1 MGEATEEDVLDVVR
15 LAVAEDEH
23 PVSPTAEPPPPPPP
37 PAPPNPEQA
46 QIRISATPFVWR
58 DPAKIPS
65 RAWLY
70 GKHYIRKF
78 LTCTVGLGGGGKTS
92 ALIVEAL
99 AMATGRPLL
108 GIKPVERARVWIW
121 NGEDPAEELDRR
133 IIAAM
138 IQHDVKPED
147 VKGYLFRDTGREVPL
162 VIAAQSRNGTVVS
175 RPVVDA
181 IIAEI
186 KRQRL
191 DVLIIDPFIKSHK
204 VIENDNNAIDQVAS
218 EWAAIAD
225 ACNCSIELSHHSRK
239 TGGNEVTIEDMRGAV
254 ALVNAT
260 RSARVLNKMTK
271 EEAKNAFLEE
281 ATVWRY
287 FRIDNGKANMA
298 PPAEKA
304 QWYRL
309 ASVALPNG
317 DDVGAAT
324 AWAWP
329 NAFEGVNPHELRLAQ
344 KAVSEGGPWRE
355 NHQAKM
361 WVGMPI
367 ATALGLDPVRDRKR
381 ILTILS
387 TWIENEMFVVVSG
400 IGDDRHP
407 TSFVEVGK
415 RADG

>member
-1 MGEATEEDVLDVVR
+1 
-15 LAVAEDEH
+15 
-23 PVSPTAEPPPPPPP
+23 
-37 PAPPNPEQA
+37 
-46 QIRISATPFVWR
+46 
-58 DPAKIPS
+58 
-65 RAWLY
+65 
-70 GKHYIRKF
+70 
-78 LTCTVGLGGGGKTS
+78 
-92 ALIVEAL
+92 
-99 AMATGRPLL
+99 MATGRPLL

-147 VKGYLFRDTGREVPL
+147 VEGYLFRDTGREVPL
-162 VIAAQSRNGTVVS
+162 VVATQSRHGTVVA

-186 KRQRL
+186 KRQQL

-239 TGGNEVTIEDMRGAV
+239 TGGNEVTIDDIRGAV
-254 ALVNAT
+254 ALVNAA

-271 EEAKNAFLEE
+271 DEAKNAFLEE
-281 ATVWRY
+281 ATAWRY

-309 ASVALPNG
+309 ASVALANG

-324 AWAWP
+324 DWAWP

-361 WVGMPI
+361 WVGKPI
-367 ATALGLDPVRDRKR
+367 AAALGLDPVRDRKR

-400 IGDDRHP
+400 KGDDRHQ

>member
-1 MGEATEEDVLDVVR
+1 MKKRPKRTCSKWSAVPSRRTSTPSVLPRSAD
-15 LAVAEDEH
+15 
-23 PVSPTAEPPPPPPP
+23 
-37 PAPPNPEQA
+37 PAPEA

-58 DPAKIPS
+58 DPATIPP

-147 VKGYLFRDTGREVPL
+147 VEGYLFRDTGREVPL
-162 VIAAQSRNGTVVS
+162 VVATQSRNGTVVA

-204 VIENDNNAIDQVAS
+204 VVENDNNAIDQVAS

-225 ACNCSIELSHHSRK
+225 TCNCSIELSHHSRK
-239 TGGNEVTIEDMRGAV
+239 TGGNEVTIDDIRGAV
-254 ALVNAT
+254 ALVNAA

-271 EEAKNAFLEE
+271 DEAKNAFLEE
-281 ATVWRY
+281 ATAWRY

-329 NAFEGVNPHELRLAQ
+329 NAFEGVNPHELRMAQ

-361 WVGMPI
+361 WVGKPI
-367 ATALGLDPVRDRKR
+367 AAALGLDPVKDRKR

-400 IGDDRHP
+400 KGDDRHDDL
-407 TSFVEVGK
+407 VRRGREAG
-415 RADG
+415 RWLIW

>member
-1 MGEATEEDVLDVVR
+1 MGEVTREDMIAVVR
-15 LAVAEDEH
+15 DAVAADEH
-23 PVSPTAEPPPPPPP
+23 PVSPAAEPPASP
-37 PAPPNPEQA
+37 PAEP
-46 QIRISATPFVWR
+46 QIGISATPFVWR
-58 DPAKIPS
+58 EPATIPR

-108 GIKPVERARVWIW
+108 GIKPVGRARVWIW

-147 VKGYLFRDTGREVPL
+147 VEGYLFRDTGREVPL
-162 VIAAQSRNGTVVS
+162 VVATQSRHGTIVA

-186 KRQRL
+186 KRKQI
-191 DVLIIDPFIKSHK
+191 DVLIVDPFIKSHK

-218 EWAAIAD
+218 EWAAVAD
-225 ACNCSIELSHHSRK
+225 ACNCSVELSHHSRK
-239 TGGNEVTIEDMRGAV
+239 TGGNEVTIDDVRGAV
-254 ALVNAT
+254 ALVNAA
-260 RSARVLNKMTK
+260 RSARVLNKMT
-271 EEAKNAFLEE
+271 EDQAKNAFLEE
-281 ATVWRY
+281 ATAWRY
-287 FRIDNGKANMA
+287 FQIDNGKANMA

-309 ASVALPNG
+309 GSVALANG
-317 DDVGAAT
+317 DNVGAAT
-324 AWAWP
+324 AWTWP
-329 NAFEGVNPHELRLAQ
+329 NAFEGVNPHELRMAQ
-344 KAVSEGGPWRE
+344 QAVSAGGPWRE

-361 WVGMPI
+361 WVGIPI
-367 ATALGLDPVRDRKR
+367 AAALGLDPVKDRKR
-381 ILTILS
+381 ILTILA
-387 TWIENEMFVVVSG
+387 TWIQNEMFVVVSG
-400 IGDDRHP
+400 KGENRHE

-415 RADG
+415 RADT

>member
-1 MGEATEEDVLDVVR
+1 MQWVKRPKRTCSTWSAVPSRRTSTPSVLPPSR
-15 LAVAEDEH
+15 RRI
-23 PVSPTAEPPPPPPP
+23 TARR
-37 PAPPNPEQA
+37 QA

-58 DPAKIPS
+58 DPAKIPP

-147 VKGYLFRDTGREVPL
+147 VEGYLFRDTGREVPL
-162 VIAAQSRNGTVVS
+162 VVATQSRNGTVVA

-204 VIENDNNAIDQVAS
+204 VVENDNNAIDQVAS

-254 ALVNAT
+254 ALVNAA

-281 ATVWRY
+281 ATAWRY

-329 NAFEGVNPHELRLAQ
+329 NAFEGVNPHELRMAQ

-361 WVGMPI
+361 WVGKPI
-367 ATALGLDPVRDRKR
+367 AAALGLDPVRDRKR

-400 IGDDRHP
+400 MGDDRHP